1 MIRSD
6 MLSFSAVIPARRE
19 SFFDSAVQKDSGD
32 SKNSH
37 PEEMWVATSLL
48 HIEQRL
54 SSKVLT
60 ENHLKAYSGDKYG
73 INIKGNVR
81 RMKNAAQ

>member
-6 MLSFSAVIPARRE
+6 MLSFSAVITACRE
-19 SFFDSAVQKDSGD
+19 SFFNSAVQKDSGD
-32 SKNSH
+32 SKKSH
-37 PEEMWVATSLL
+37 PERDVVATSVL

-54 SSKVLT
+54 CSKVLT